1 MHSKTIQGEIVLL
14 CRRYFLHPPICNPNS
29 SALFLRHRNL
39 NFAPSSQNGRRIP
52 DYNLPSSSPYFNFH
66 FAPTAHS
73 RRRSLLIDSPGKVNF
88 SQFFT
93 ASIRSICRK
102 ACAQHSPVKP
112 NRLGRRN
119 SRSCKLVM
127 EPKKLAEIVQE
138 ISSDSKD
145 IDTNLD
151 KLNFMLSPSTVA
163 QILCALNARGHSAK
177 RFTDWVLNYH
187 SNFNPNSEIYNLI
200 VDNLGRLEDYTSM
213 HNMLNELSNKG
224 HCLTEKAFT
233 FMKFC
238 SPSTMK
244 ESVRRVTQV
253 LNSTGGSSRNSGI
266 YSLIKLLCDAK
277 SFDLASLVMA
287 ETARKASYYNLLI
300 AAKCRH
306 GDFREAFCVLHEMK
320 TYACDPNISSY
331 NYLLGSLFK
340 HNRAVEACD
349 LLQKMEEAGC
359 VPDLITYEVVVTH
372 ACKAY
377 RMDYAIEVLN
387 LMFSKGLNPR
397 PTTHAAFIKG
407 FFLSGRVEN
416 AYDYVIE
423 MSEKDLRSK
432 NLNYS
437 LLASLFRSARR
448 VVEAYDVLRE
458 MMQKGLKPNFPVYV
472 RVLKDL
478 HSISRGDLAS
488 ELKSMFSR
496 FNMNSDAG

>member
-1 MHSKTIQGEIVLL
+1 MHSKTIRGEIVLL
-14 CRRYFLHPPICNPNS
+14 RRRYFLLPPIRNPNS
-29 SALFLRHRNL
+29 SALFLHHRNL
-39 NFAPSSQNGRRIP
+39 NFAPSSQSGRPIP
-52 DYNLPSSSPYFNFH
+52 GNSSSSSSYFNHH
-66 FAPTAHS
+66 FALTAHPP
-73 RRRSLLIDSPGKVNF
+73 RQSLLIDSPGKVNF

-102 ACAQHSPVKP
+102 PCAQHSPVKP

-145 IDTNLD
+145 FDTNLD

-163 QILCALNARGHSAK
+163 QILRALNVGGHSAK

-244 ESVRRVTQV
+244 ESVRRVIQV
-253 LNSTGGSSRNSGI
+253 LNSTRGSSRNSGI

-277 SFDLASLVMA
+277 SFDLASLVME

-306 GDFREAFCVLHEMK
+306 GDFREAFCVLREMK

-340 HNRAVEACD
+340 HKRAVEACD

-372 ACKAY
+372 ACKAN

-387 LMFSKGLNPR
+387 LMFSEGLNPR

-478 HSISRGDLAS
+478 HSISRVDLAS

-496 FNMNSDAG
+496 FNANSDEG